1 MPRISQIKRDTSET
15 NIDLALALDGS
26 GKVSIKTGI
35 GFFDHMLTLWAVHG
49 FFDLDLAAKG
59 DLEVDFHHTV
69 EDIGICLGQAISKAG
84 DGMKGIKRY
93 GSASIPM
100 EEALARVDIDICNRP
115 FLVFD
120 VTFPADRTGDFDMD
134 LIEEFFRAVAI
145 NSGVTI
151 HIHVPCG
158 KNSHHMA
165 EAIFKAFARA
175 LDQALQPEPRLGGG
189 PLSSKGVF

>member
-1 MPRISQIKRDTSET
+1 MPRIAHIKRNTSET
-15 NIDLALALDGS
+15 NIDMALSLDGD
-26 GKVSIKTGI
+26 GKASIKTGI

-49 FFDLDLAAKG
+49 FFDLNLVAKG
-59 DLEVDFHHTV
+59 DLNVDFHHTV
-69 EDIGICLGQAISKAG
+69 EDIGICLGQAIAKAG

-120 VTFPADRTGDFDMD
+120 ATFPTARIGDFDID
-134 LIEEFFRAVAI
+134 LVEEFFRAVAI
-145 NSGVTI
+145 NSGITI

-158 KNSHHMA
+158 KNSHHMV